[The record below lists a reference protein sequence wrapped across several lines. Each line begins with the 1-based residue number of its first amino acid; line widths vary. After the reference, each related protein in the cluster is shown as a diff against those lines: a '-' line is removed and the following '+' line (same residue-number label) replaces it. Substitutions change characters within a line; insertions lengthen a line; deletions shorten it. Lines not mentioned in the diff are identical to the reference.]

1 MEMTMTNSS
10 RIDND
15 TIRHLLV
22 VSMALGVGLAG
33 CDGYLDVQGSTSDD
47 ESPSRSTP
55 VDGGGSTDGGGDD
68 SVHDGSSPDEI
79 NRTTAVGVG
88 GLKRLTRLEYDN
100 TLKQL
105 FGPPMG
111 EDKAFGQ
118 QFLPGMSPK
127 PFSNDFLRQKPTNHL
142 VESLKEA
149 SEKAAARVVEE
160 LKDGK
165 STRQYVLGCSP
176 SGPEDAACFRTFLR
190 TFLRRAK
197 RRPVE
202 DKELSAMMTSFIYR
216 RETGKKVEELSEGG
230 QTVWKL
236 EDYAIA
242 SRLSYF
248 LTGGPPD
255 DELLGAAAQGKLAT
269 APQVREQAA
278 RLLETPT
285 ARRRM
290 YQFHAAWL
298 HFQDFWLGRN
308 NRKVPAEQ
316 ARAMR
321 TETRKL
327 MERVLFGDG
336 QTSWLKLFRAEKTW
350 VEPELADYY
359 EFVDRQ
365 QVAGDSE
372 QEDGAWVRYPEE
384 GLRRGILSHGT
395 FLTNGRR
402 QNGDTHII
410 RRSEVILNR
419 LMCNEIP
426 PPPDDV
432 SMNVDNAEGS
442 EKAKCKVEKLDAA
455 TLVEGC
461 QSCHYKLNKLGG
473 ALENFDNRGRYREY
487 RSENQDCK
495 IEGKGGLYE
504 RKKDKGWTKTT
515 AFRGPGGLS
524 ETLVQEYD
532 VAGCMVK
539 HLYEFALGHSKLSEA
554 DEAAIQRLRKSFE
567 ESGYGFRQLVLDL
580 VATKAFRYRAEPSEE
595 SQ

>member
-1 MEMTMTNSS
+1 
-10 RIDND
+10 
-15 TIRHLLV
+15 
-22 VSMALGVGLAG
+22 
-33 CDGYLDVQGSTSDD
+33 
-47 ESPSRSTP
+47 
-55 VDGGGSTDGGGDD
+55 
-68 SVHDGSSPDEI
+68 
-79 NRTTAVGVG
+79 
-88 GLKRLTRLEYDN
+88 
-100 TLKQL
+100 
-105 FGPPMG
+105 
-111 EDKAFGQ
+111 
-118 QFLPGMSPK
+118 
-127 PFSNDFLRQKPTNHL
+127 
-142 VESLKEA
+142 
-149 SEKAAARVVEE
+149 
-160 LKDGK
+160 
-165 STRQYVLGCSP
+165 
-176 SGPEDAACFRTFLR
+176 
-190 TFLRRAK
+190 
-197 RRPVE
+197 
-202 DKELSAMMTSFIYR
+202 
-216 RETGKKVEELSEGG
+216 
-230 QTVWKL
+230 
-236 EDYAIA
+236 
-242 SRLSYF
+242 
-248 LTGGPPD
+248 
-255 DELLGAAAQGKLAT
+255 
-269 APQVREQAA
+269 
-278 RLLETPT
+278 
-285 ARRRM
+285 
-290 YQFHAAWL
+290 
-298 HFQDFWLGRN
+298 
-308 NRKVPAEQ
+308 
-316 ARAMR
+316 
-321 TETRKL
+321 
-327 MERVLFGDG
+327 
-336 QTSWLKLFRAEKTW
+336 
-350 VEPELADYY
+350 
-359 EFVDRQ
+359 
-365 QVAGDSE
+365 DSE